1 MKNRTQNFS
10 LLISLILLAF
20 VILFGYLTFRYFVI
34 TVTKTFEVYSLLFLA
49 IVAGIATFFNPCS
62 FPVLPAYLTSFYGAR
77 RKGISKI
84 VYYGVLTA
92 LGIIVFNIIF
102 GSLIGILGENF
113 AKSFALSTDQ
123 PNLYVRIFRG
133 VVGSVLI
140 LFGFSQYF
148 TGLGFF
154 HRIAEYSNRLI
165 IRQNSSAKAFTYGF
179 AYNII
184 GIGCVGPILA
194 GLILFAFSTGGFISA
209 LTAFIVFSLTMAFL
223 MIVLSFLVGLV
234 KRETIEK
241 LTNITP
247 KIRKWSAVILILV
260 GLYLFLSSIFVKEF
274 VILLFPK

>member
-1 MKNRTQNFS
+1 MKNRTHFS

-34 TVTKTFEVYSLLFLA
+34 NVTKTFEVYSLLFLA
-49 IVAGIATFFNPCS
+49 IIAGIATFFNPCS

-77 RKGISKI
+77 KGISKI
-84 VYYGVLTA
+84 VYYGMLTA

-154 HRIAEYSNRLI
+154 HRIAGYSNRLV
-165 IRQNSSAKAFTYGF
+165 IRQHSSAKAFTYGF
-179 AYNII
+179 AYNVI

-194 GLILFAFSTGGFISA
+194 GLMLFAFSTGGFASA
-209 LTAFIVFSLTMAFL
+209 LTAFIIFSLTMAFL
-223 MIVLSFLVGLV
+223 MIVLSLLVGLA
-234 KRETIEK
+234 KGKTIEK
-241 LTNITP
+241 LTNIAP
-247 KIRKWSAVILILV
+247 KIKKWGAVILILV
-260 GLYLFLSSIFVKEF
+260 GLYLLLSSIFIKEF
-274 VILLFPK
+274 VGLLFPS